1 VTDAVAA
8 GTHRGY
14 FRAVAL
20 DVDGT
25 IAEHDEIFPGVLE
38 ALRRTRESGIAT
50 LLVTGRTLEDL
61 RATFPGLEGEV
72 SAVVGENGAVLS
84 SKGKVRALAAPVD
97 SALGAEL
104 GSRGVA
110 WHQGEV
116 LLACSAADEV
126 AVLASV
132 RHLGLDYQLVAN
144 RDALMV
150 LPAGVTKASGLAA
163 ALGALGLSRHNT
175 IGVGDAEN
183 DHSLL
188 DACEIGVAAAG
199 AVDAL
204 RARADLVL
212 DGSAG
217 SGIVD
222 LLGGSLLAGSERHP
236 PVRWSVRLGTDASGL
251 AVTLPASQV
260 NVLVAGPTGEGKS
273 YLAGLFAE
281 QLVTLGY
288 SVVVLD
294 AEGDHVGLGDL
305 PGVRVVDASAGT
317 PPHDAVD
324 VLCWPGESV
333 VVDLSGL
340 APEEQRARVEQLATE
355 IEAERVARGVPQWVV
370 VEEAHRALGRGRA
383 AALFDTGA
391 RGCMLVTWRP
401 DELADGPVD
410 DVDAVVIVGSGS
422 ADLRLAGVLARIAG
436 VDVQS
441 AAAAMAEIGHRG
453 LIGRRS
459 APGVLVAFDPGPR
472 RTSHYRHEHKYGTG
486 GVTGDV
492 TGDRRFYLRS
502 DPDVPTG
509 VTAGNLA
516 ELAVVLA
523 DCDPGVLRHHCPR
536 GDFSRWIE
544 DVFHDRMVVEQVREL
559 ERAVTASS
567 PSTDVERARS
577 ALVAVLSGARAR
589 P

>member
-1 VTDAVAA
+1 MTDAD
-8 GTHRGY
+8 GTGTRRGY

-38 ALRRTRESGIAT
+38 ALRRARSAGIAT
-50 LLVTGRTLEDL
+50 LLVTGRILEDL

-72 SAVVGENGAVLS
+72 SAVVGENGAVVS
-84 SKGKVRALAAPVD
+84 SAGQVRALAAPVD
-97 SALGAEL
+97 PALGAEL
-104 GSRGVA
+104 GRRGVV
-110 WHQGEV
+110 WRQGEV
-116 LLACSAADEV
+116 LLACSAADEL
-126 AVLASV
+126 AVLAAV

-212 DGSAG
+212 GGAAG
-217 SGIVD
+217 GGIVE
-222 LLGGSLLAGSERHP
+222 LLDGSLLAGSERCP
-236 PVRWSVRLGTDASGL
+236 PPRWSVQLGTDASGL

-260 NVLVAGPTGEGKS
+260 NVLVAGQTGEGKS
-273 YLAGLFAE
+273 YLAGLVAE

-288 SVVVLD
+288 SIVVLD
-294 AEGDHVGLGDL
+294 AEGDHVGLGEL
-305 PGVRVVDASAGT
+305 PGVRVVDASSGI
-317 PPHDAVD
+317 PLHDAVD

-340 APEEQRARVEQLATE
+340 AVDDQYARVEKLAAE
-355 IEAERVARGVPQWVV
+355 IEAERAARGVPQWVV
-370 VEEAHRALGRGRA
+370 VEEAHRALGRRRSS
-383 AALFDTGA
+383 ALFDTGA
-391 RGCMLVTWRP
+391 RGCVLVTWRP
-401 DELADGPVD
+401 DELADGPVED
-410 DVDAVVIVGSGS
+410 LDAVVVVGSGS
-422 ADLRLAGVLARIAG
+422 ADERLARVLARVAG
-436 VDVQS
+436 VDAGV
-441 AAAAMAEIGHRG
+441 AASAMAGAGHRA

-459 APGVLVAFDPGPR
+459 TPGVLVAFDPGAR
-472 RTSHYRHEHKYGTG
+472 RTSHFRHEHKYGAG
-486 GVTGDV
+486 GVSGE
-492 TGDRRFYLRS
+492 RRFYLRS

-536 GDFSRWIE
+536 GDFSRWIA
-544 DVFHDRMVVEQVREL
+544 DVFHDRVVVDEV
-559 ERAVTASS
+559 RAVEGTVVASS
-567 PSTDVERARS
+567 PAADVERARS

-589 P
+589 R